1 MAIKKDQVTH
11 GKNKK
16 KRFYLYM
23 AIKKANITQ
32 REHRLL
38 EHYSVFLRTK
48 SLKSQYPS
56 MCVCV
61 CVCVCVCCVYTLHFL
76 YASLDSI
83 RQYICYIYSIRHYI
97 EYLVGIHSLEKSVS
111 QYIFICYIQSQCPS
125 IFATYK
131 VTMQNTLHITITSLY

>member
-1 MAIKKDQVTH
+1 
-11 GKNKK
+11 
-16 KRFYLYM
+16 M

-56 MCVCV
+56 MCV

-111 QYIFICYIQSQCPS
+111 QYIFICYIQSHYAEYIAHNYNVPILEHLVS
-125 IFATYK
+125 I
-131 VTMQNTLHITITSLY
+131 HSLKNHLYPALW